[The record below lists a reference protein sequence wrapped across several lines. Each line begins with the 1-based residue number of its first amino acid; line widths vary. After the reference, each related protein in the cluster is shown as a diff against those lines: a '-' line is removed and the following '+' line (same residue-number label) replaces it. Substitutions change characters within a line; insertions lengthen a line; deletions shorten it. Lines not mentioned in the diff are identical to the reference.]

1 MSRVHEVPI
10 YRVRGMRMM
19 GLPHGF
25 CEGDLE
31 LAMTR
36 IGERLIVGPVGGIR
50 WREMEEREEIQKDE
64 QLDLF
69 SR

>member
-10 YRVRGMRMM
+10 YRVRGMRVM
-19 GLPHGF
+19 GLPHG
-25 CEGDLE
+25 C
-31 LAMTR
+31 AITR

-50 WREMEEREEIQKDE
+50 RREAEEAEERGRIEKDE

-69 SR
+69 ESR